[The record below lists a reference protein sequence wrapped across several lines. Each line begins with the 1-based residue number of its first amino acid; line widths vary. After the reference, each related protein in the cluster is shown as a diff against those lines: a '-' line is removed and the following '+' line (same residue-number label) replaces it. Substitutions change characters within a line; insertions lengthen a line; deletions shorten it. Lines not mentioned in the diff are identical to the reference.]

1 MAIIRAQVIL
11 KTADA
16 IPENFVSNSWC
27 FRLDASAGSGAVLTP
42 ILKAFYDSLVSYYSP
57 VITQNGHEIK
67 YSLLPG
73 VMPNYPYDTDVF
85 NLGAAPAGGK
95 LPDELAVV
103 LSFQGLKAAGAPQA
117 RRRGRLYIGP
127 LDTAAAT
134 DNRPA
139 TAFLTAMGNAAT
151 TLKAAVTA
159 VGGTAAWCIWSVADQ
174 AEVVIDNGWIDN
186 AFDVQRRRG
195 VLPTSRTTFI

>member
-1 MAIIRAQVIL
+1 MVDIRAQVIL
-11 KTADA
+11 HTADA
-16 IPENFVSNSWC
+16 IPENFVTNSWC
-27 FRLDASAGSGAVLTP
+27 FRLDASGGSGAVLTP

-73 VMPNYPYDTDVF
+73 TPPNYPYDIDVF
-85 NLGAAPAGGK
+85 NLGAAPAGGM
-95 LPDELAVV
+95 LPDEVAVC

-117 RRRGRLYIGP
+117 RRRGRVYIGP

-134 DNRPA
+134 NNRPA
-139 TAFLTAMGNAAT
+139 AAFMTAMANAAT
-151 TLKAAVTA
+151 TLKAAVEA
-159 VGGTAAWCIWSVADQ
+159 VSVTSFWCIWSVADG
-174 AEVVIDNGWIDN
+174 ASVIVEDGWIDN
-186 AFDVQRRRG
+186 AFDTQRRRG

>member
-1 MAIIRAQVIL
+1 MAIIRAQVVL

-27 FRLDASAGSGAVLTP
+27 FRLDASAGSGAILTP
-42 ILKAFYDSLVSYYSP
+42 LLKAFYDSLVSYYSP

-73 VMPNYPYDTDVF
+73 VMPNYPFDTDIF

-95 LPDELAVV
+95 LPDEVAVC
-103 LSFQGLKAAGAPQA
+103 LSFQGQKAAGAPQA
-117 RRRGRLYIGP
+117 RRRGRVYLGP

-139 TAFLTAMGNAAT
+139 TAFLTAIGNAAT
-151 TLKAAVTA
+151 TLKANTTA

-174 AEVVIDNGWIDN
+174 VEVPVDNGWIDN